1 MVLMTTRSNLHFKAL
16 TSQQVVLF
24 PANIGDRIPQNH
36 AVRLVNQ
43 VVDSLNIDEILAGYK
58 GGGTSSFHPRML
70 IKVLFYS
77 YFCNI
82 YSCRKIAKALEENI
96 HFMWL
101 SGNSTPDF
109 RTINDFRSKR
119 LKGKIDKLFAELIRL
134 MNELGYV
141 SLDIQYVD
149 GTKLESASNR
159 YTFVWKGAIE
169 KSKAKLEEKIQGVL
183 NTINEN
189 IKKDQ
194 ADSAEGQQVQVDPEK
209 LQQKLAELNERLTE
223 LPKKQQKE
231 VKKLKE
237 EHLPRLKKYQ
247 EQLEKLGDR
256 NSYSKTDEDATF
268 MRMKEDHMKNGQ
280 LKPAYNT
287 QISTENQFITHYSIH
302 QRPGDT
308 ATLISHLEGFQ
319 KQHGRHSVKVVADAG
334 YGSEQNYQWLQQQ
347 QIEAFVKYN
356 YFHKEQKRSFKKD
369 LFHPS
374 NLYYNSEGD
383 YFVCPMGQHMEK
395 IGTHQRTSDLGF
407 ISELSRYQAKRCQ
420 GCPLRG
426 QCHKGLGNR
435 TIEINHQLRK
445 YKNQVRERLLS
456 EEGIQLRKNRAIE
469 PEAVFGQTK
478 SNNAFN
484 RFRLRGLAK
493 INVEFGLV
501 AIGHNLRKM
510 VAKAFSGKKLLTSHS
525 QAGLIRLTDL
535 TKALLLS
542 GRSLFEI
549 SPAKLKF
556 AA

>member
-1 MVLMTTRSNLHFKAL
+1 M
-16 TSQQVVLF
+16 VLF
-24 PANIGDRIPQNH
+24 PANLGDKIAFDHP
-36 AVRLVNQ
+36 VRLVNQ
-43 VVDSLNIDEILAGYK
+43 IVDTLNIEEILSTYK

-119 LKGKIDKLFAELIRL
+119 LKDKIDSLFAELVRL

-141 SLDIQYVD
+141 SLNIQYVD

-159 YTFVWKGAIE
+159 YTFTWKGSVE
-169 KSKAKLEEKIQGVL
+169 KNKAKLEEKIQGVL
-183 NTINEN
+183 NTIDEN
-189 IKKDQ
+189 IKHDQ
-194 ADSAEGQQVQVDPEK
+194 VQGQQDQQVQIDSET
-209 LQQKLAELNERLTE
+209 LQQKLTELNERLSQ

-237 EHLPRLKKYQ
+237 EHLPRLKKY
-247 EQLEKLGDR
+247 EDQLETLGDR

-280 LKPAYNT
+280 LKPAYNI

-308 ATLISHLEGFQ
+308 ATLIPHLEGFHRQ
-319 KQHGRHSVKVVADAG
+319 YGKQSEKVVADSG
-334 YGSEQNYQWLQQQ
+334 YGSEQNYKWLQENQV
-347 QIEAFVKYN
+347 EAFVKYN

-369 LFHPS
+369 LFHPA
-374 NLYYNSEGD
+374 NLYYNQQED
-383 YFVCPMGQHMEK
+383 YFVCPMGQHMNK
-395 IGTHQRTSDLGF
+395 VSTYQRTSDLGF
-407 ISELSRYQAKRCQ
+407 VSSVSRYQARRCE
-420 GCPLRG
+420 GCPLRS
-426 QCHKGLGNR
+426 QCHKGQGNR
-435 TIEINHQLRK
+435 QIEVNHQLK
-445 YKNQVRERLLS
+445 EYKKQARERLLS

-484 RFRLRGLAK
+484 RFKLRGLK
-493 INVEFGLV
+493 KTNIEFGLA

-510 VAKAFSGKKLLTSHS
+510 AVKAAAKKKAALKRNKTAFLSFNHPKIGKPRMITLNPFIVAGT
-525 QAGLIRLTDL
+525 QNV
-535 TKALLLS
+535 
-542 GRSLFEI
+542 
-549 SPAKLKF
+549 